1 MINVSQFQF
10 LLKLVTDFLCLLCD
24 FIKHKMRCYNH
35 QCDTVGGP
43 SLTITIA
50 IHFVTMDDITMAT
63 DKQTNI

>member
-1 MINVSQFQF
+1 MINVSQF

-24 FIKHKMRCYNH
+24 FIKHKMRCYN

>member
-1 MINVSQFQF
+1 MINVSQF

-24 FIKHKMRCYNH
+24 FIKHKMRCYN
-35 QCDTVGGP
+35 QYDTVGGP